1 MSVWG
6 DLRKRSSG
14 EVLSREDIGVFYYD
28 NESTKKSIETIE
40 ENKYKSFTY
49 SIITFGDYPI
59 LDIRTEGYGLS
70 VFSSYN
76 LVILKFPD
84 GERYEL
90 DRSIIDEKITKY
102 QYDFNKDGDY
112 INSEHNDGHK
122 YTVKEVRQ
130 YAEKFID
137 KIIQCEEESI
147 KHSNMSALTTCD

>member
-6 DLRKRSSG
+6 DLRRRSSG
-14 EVLSREDIGVFYYD
+14 EVLSREDIGIFYYD
-28 NESTKKSIETIE
+28 NDSAKKSIDVIE
-40 ENKYKSFTY
+40 EKEYKSFSY
-49 SIITFGDYPI
+49 MICSNGDYPI

-84 GERYEL
+84 GEKYEL
-90 DRSIIDEKITKY
+90 NRSIIDEKITKY
-102 QYDFNKDGDY
+102 IYEFNKDGDY
-112 INSEHNDGHK
+112 IYSEDNDGHK

-137 KIIQCEEESI
+137 KILQCEEESI
-147 KHSNMSALTTCD
+147 KHI